1 METVSSKE
9 EVVDSTV
16 YYRLSRLILAMKLKY
31 QLDQTQMTK
40 FLNIPL
46 ADYLDMELGES
57 SVPLFNYNAAIN
69 KFNSITPNDIECLKK
84 VYLYK

>member
-1 METVSSKE
+1 MSTIASSTNETL
-9 EVVDSTV
+9 DSTV
-16 YYRLSRLILAMKLKY
+16 YYRLSRLLLAMKLKY

-69 KFNSITPNDIECLKK
+69 KFNTITTTDLEYLKQ
-84 VYLYK
+84 V